1 MQQQI
6 SVQRRDRRGP
16 TRPLCVLAA
25 LGWLAAG
32 CAGDDTGE
40 LPTPQGFAGKGGLVG
55 ASGVGDQN
63 GQSSGKSGGG
73 AGKAGSGGAGAKR
86 SQPGAA
92 GLPGGTCAN
101 ALADTAPVTPT
112 IWLVVDGS
120 SSMTNAFANG
130 KNRWQALRSTLMDPG
145 GIVESLQSVAKFGLV
160 IYAGSGPDPAKCVQ
174 LITVDPALDNH
185 AAISAKYPMSPIA
198 SGTPTDRALDYVV
211 NELPI
216 SSQSSPDAHAG
227 PIYVVLATDGQPN
240 IGCGDLSG
248 GSDAKIEQNVI
259 DITKQGTDNGMQMYV
274 ISLAGSDQKLQ
285 GHLEQVAMAT
295 ASKTKPFVPAT
306 QNDLIAT
313 FQKIVGGASC
323 QIDLKGMVDDGAA
336 CSGKV
341 LLNGKELPC
350 DSDNG
355 WRLLD
360 ADTFQLTGKACSDF
374 LSSAS
379 TVYAMFPCEVFRPD

>member
-1 MQQQI
+1 MKQLNQ
-6 SVQRRDRRGP
+6 VRRGS
-16 TRPLCVLAA
+16 RRWAGSLYA
-25 LGWLAAG
+25 LSVVVWLATG
-32 CAGDDTGE
+32 CGGDDTGD
-40 LPTPQGFAGKGGLVG
+40 LPTPDGFSGKGGLVG
-55 ASGVGDQN
+55 ASGVGDQV
-63 GQSSGKSGGG
+63 GQSSGKSGGS
-73 AGKAGSGGAGAKR
+73 AGKAGSGGKR

-120 SSMTNAFANG
+120 SSMNDAFANG
-130 KNRWQALRSTLMDPG
+130 RTRWQTLRSTLMDAG
-145 GIVESLQSVAKFGLV
+145 GVVESLQSVAKFGLV
-160 IYAGSGPDPAKCVQ
+160 IYAGSGPDPAQCVQ
-174 LITVDPALDNH
+174 LITVEPALDNH
-185 AAISAKYPMSPIA
+185 AAIAARYPMSPVA

-211 NELPI
+211 NELPVA
-216 SSQSSPDAHAG
+216 SQSSPDAQAG

-248 GSDAKIEQNVI
+248 GSNQQVEQNVV
-259 DITKQGTDNGMQMYV
+259 DITKRGTDNGMQMYV
-274 ISLAGSDQKLQ
+274 ISLAGGDQQLQ
-285 GHLEQVAMAT
+285 RHLEQVAMAT
-295 ASKTKPFVPAT
+295 ASKTRPFVPGT
-306 QNDLIAT
+306 QNELIST

-323 QIDLKGMVDDGAA
+323 QIDLKGMVDEGAA

-341 LLNGKELPC
+341 TLNGKDLAC

-355 WRLLD
+355 WRLVD

-379 TVYAMFPCEVFRPD
+379 SVYAMFPCEVFRPD

>member
-1 MQQQI
+1 MKQQHQLRRCSRRWAAASAYAL
-6 SVQRRDRRGP
+6 SV
-16 TRPLCVLAA
+16 VSVV
-25 LGWLAAG
+25 GWLAAG
-32 CAGDDTGE
+32 CGGDDTGDE
-40 LPTPQGFAGKGGLVG
+40 LPVPKGFAGNGGLP
-55 ASGVGDQN
+55 DN
-63 GQSSGKSGGG
+63 PFGQLAGKSGGS
-73 AGKAGSGGAGAKR
+73 AGKAGSGGPGGKG

-101 ALADTAPVTPT
+101 ALAATAPVTPT

-130 KNRWQALRSTLMDPG
+130 RNRWQTLRSSLMDQG

-160 IYAGSGPDPAKCVQ
+160 IYAGSGADPAQCVQ
-174 LITVDPALDNH
+174 LITVDPALNNH
-185 AAISAKYPMSPIA
+185 AAIAARYPQEPVA

-211 NELPI
+211 NELPVA
-216 SSQSSPDAHAG
+216 SQSNPDSEAG

-248 GSDAKIEQNVI
+248 GGDAQVEQNVV
-259 DITKQGTDNGMQMYV
+259 DITRRGTDNGMLMYV
-274 ISLAGSDQKLQ
+274 ISLAGGDRRLQ
-285 GHLEQVAMAT
+285 GHLEQVAVAT
-295 ASKTKPFVPAT
+295 ASKTRPFVPAT

-341 LLNGKELPC
+341 MLNDKELAC

-355 WRLLD
+355 WRLVD

-379 TVYAMFPCEVFRPD
+379 SVYAMFPCEVFRPD